1 MILAWPG
8 KRLGRLLF
16 IPALASFIL
25 LVDYAM
31 APLVLALDAVVAA
44 IAFVDFLTLVG
55 AGRFSAARRHAPVGS
70 LEQPLEIQVMLLN
83 LGRIS
88 RTVTL
93 RDDAPETFHAQPSLF
108 ELVAPPRREATLEYT
123 ARPTRRGTY
132 ILDRV
137 DLLVSS
143 YLGLWRRPV
152 RVRVSSTVKIYP
164 DIRQIARYTMLAR
177 RDRETALGVRRT
189 RRLGVDNE
197 FERLRDYV
205 EGDDMRRVDWRAT
218 ARRQKLT
225 SRAYQQNQSQH
236 VLFLIDC
243 GRLMAGDTGDGLSPL
258 DHALNAML
266 LLAHVALA
274 RGDRV
279 GLLAYSD
286 RVRAFVA
293 PASGARRIGRLVH
306 AVHNIFPELVEPRL
320 DRAFLEL
327 EHRCRKRS
335 LVVLLTSAL
344 DELDVQST
352 GDYLQNLSGRH
363 LPLGVFLRDHAFF
376 AMADDPRRKGSAL
389 HQAAAA
395 ASILNDR
402 QRALARL
409 RGRGV
414 FTLDV
419 FPEQLTA
426 GLVNRYLEIK
436 AKHLL

>member
-1 MILAWPG
+1 MILVWPG
-8 KRLGRLLF
+8 KPLGRLLL
-16 IPALASFIL
+16 IPALASFTL
-25 LVDYAM
+25 LVEFSLAPFVYAID
-31 APLVLALDAVVAA
+31 ALIAAVAVADLLSL
-44 IAFVDFLTLVG
+44 IG
-55 AGRFSAARRHAPVGS
+55 AGRFSAARRHAAVGS
-70 LEQPLEIQVMLLN
+70 LEQPLEIEITLLN
-83 LGRIS
+83 LGRFA
-88 RTVTL
+88 RGATV
-93 RDDAPETFHAQPSLF
+93 RDDAPGSFHARPAIF
-108 ELVAPPRREATLEYT
+108 ELVAPPRREAVLEYV

-132 ILDRV
+132 VLEQV

-143 YLGLWRRPV
+143 RLGLWRRPV
-152 RVRVSSTVKIYP
+152 RVRVSTTVKVYP
-164 DIRQIARYTMLAR
+164 DIRQIAKFTMLAR
-177 RDRETALGVRRT
+177 RDREMAIGVRRT

-205 EGDDMRRVDWRAT
+205 EGDDPRRVDWRAT
-218 ARRQKLT
+218 ARRKKLT

-243 GRLMAGDTGDGLSPL
+243 GRLMAGDSGDGLSPL

-274 RGDRV
+274 KGDRV

-286 RVRAFVA
+286 RIRAFVA
-293 PASGARRIGRLVH
+293 PAAGANRVGRLVH
-306 AVHNIFPELVEPRL
+306 AVHNLFPELVEPRL

-344 DELDVQST
+344 DEADAQST
-352 GDYLQNLSGRH
+352 GDYLENLSGRH
-363 LPLGVFLRDHAFF
+363 LPLGVFLRDHSFF
-376 AMADDPRRKGSAL
+376 AMADERLAGGPAL
-389 HQAAAA
+389 YRAAAA

-409 RGRGV
+409 RRRGV

-426 GLVNRYLEIK
+426 QLVNQYLEIK
-436 AKHLL
+436 ARHLL

>member
-8 KRLGRLLF
+8 KRLGRLLL
-16 IPALASFIL
+16 IPALASFAL
-25 LVDYAM
+25 LVEYAL
-31 APLVLALDAVVAA
+31 APAVFVIDAVVALVA
-44 IAFVDFLTLVG
+44 VVDYLTLIG
-55 AGRFSAARRHAPVGS
+55 AGRFSAARRHATVGS
-70 LEQPLEIQVMLLN
+70 LEQPLEIQILLVN
-83 LGRIS
+83 LGRS
-88 RTVTL
+88 TRRATV
-93 RDDAPETFHAQPSLF
+93 RDDAPETFHAVPAIF
-108 ELVAPPRREATLEYT
+108 EIEAPPRREATLEYV
-123 ARPTRRGTY
+123 AHPTRRGTY
-132 ILDRV
+132 VLERV

-143 YLGLWRRPV
+143 RLGLWRRPT
-152 RVRVSSTVKIYP
+152 RVPVSTTIKIYP

-205 EGDDMRRVDWRAT
+205 DGDDMRRVDWRAT
-218 ARRQKLT
+218 ARRKKLT

-243 GRLMAGDTGDGLSPL
+243 GRLMAGDTGDGLTPL

-306 AVHNIFPELVEPRL
+306 AVHNLFPELVEPRL

-344 DELDVQST
+344 DELDVRNT

-363 LPLGVFLRDHAFF
+363 LPVGVFLRDHSFF
-376 AMADDPRRKGSAL
+376 AMADPPRGKGIAL
-389 HQAAAA
+389 YQSAAA

-402 QRALARL
+402 ERAMARL

-426 GLVNRYLEIK
+426 RLVNRYLEIK